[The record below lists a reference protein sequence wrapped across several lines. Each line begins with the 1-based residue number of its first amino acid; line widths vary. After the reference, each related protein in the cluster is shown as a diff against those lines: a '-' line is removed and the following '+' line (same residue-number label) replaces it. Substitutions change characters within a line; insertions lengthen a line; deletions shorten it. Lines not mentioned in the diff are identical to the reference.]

1 MEIVFGPV
9 PSRRLGRSLG
19 VNNIPYKICSY
30 NCVYCQLGKTLMLS
44 AERKSFYSP
53 QFIYDQVREKLN
65 ELKGE
70 RIDYITFVPDGEP
83 TLDINIGKEA
93 KMLRD
98 FGKKIA
104 ILTNASLMNDENV
117 REDLLNFDLVS
128 FKVDAVSYETWKR
141 INRPHEK
148 IRLNEIM
155 DGMLEFSERFNG
167 KLITETMLIEG
178 IDYENEFLKVSDF
191 LEELDPDVAYI
202 GIPIRPPAEEYVL
215 PAREETINKAY
226 QIFSNKLK
234 KVELLIGYE
243 GDEFSSTG
251 NFEEDLLSIVSVHPM
266 REDALMKFLVKENKS
281 MKDVEKLIDEGK
293 IVVLDYEGHKFY
305 FRKPRK

>member
-1 MEIVFGPV
+1 MTIVFGPV

-30 NCVYCQLGKTLMLS
+30 NCLYCQLGKTIMLS
-44 AERKSFYSP
+44 GERKSFYSP
-53 QFIYDQVREKLN
+53 QFIYDQVKEKLN
-65 ELKGE
+65 ELKNE

-148 IRLNEIM
+148 IKLQEIM
-155 DGMLEFSERFNG
+155 DGMLAFSERFNG

-178 IDYENEFLKVSDF
+178 IDYENEFLKISDF

-215 PAREETINKAY
+215 PAREEIINKAY
-226 QIFSNKLK
+226 QIFSKKLK

-266 REDALMKFLVKENKS
+266 REDALMKFLEKENKS

>member
-1 MEIVFGPV
+1 MTIVFGPV

-30 NCVYCQLGKTLMLS
+30 NCVYCQLGKTIMLS

-53 QFIYDQVREKLN
+53 QFIYDQVKEKLN

-93 KMLRD
+93 KMLKD

-117 REDLLNFDLVS
+117 KEDLLNFDLVS

-148 IRLNEIM
+148 ISLNEIM
-155 DGMLEFSERFNG
+155 DGMLDFSERFNG
-167 KLITETMLIEG
+167 KLITETMLIDG
-178 IDYENEFLKVSDF
+178 IDYENELLKISDF

-226 QIFSNKLK
+226 QIFSKKLK

-266 REDALMKFLVKENKS
+266 REDALMKFLEKENRS
-281 MKDVEKLIDEGK
+281 MKDVEELIDEGK

>member
-1 MEIVFGPV
+1 MNIVFGPV

-30 NCVYCQLGKTLMLS
+30 NCVYCQLGKTIMIS
-44 AERKSFYSP
+44 SERKKFYSP
-53 QFIYDQVREKLN
+53 ELIYDQVKEKLN
-65 ELKGE
+65 ELKNE

-83 TLDINIGKEA
+83 TLDINIGNEA
-93 KMLRD
+93 KMLKD
-98 FGKKIA
+98 FGKNIA
-104 ILTNASLMNDENV
+104 VLTNSSLMNDENV

-128 FKVDAVSYETWKR
+128 FKVDAISYEIWKT
-141 INRPHEK
+141 INRPDKK
-148 IRLNEIM
+148 IILDEIM
-155 DGMLEFSERFNG
+155 KGMLDFRESFNG
-167 KLITETMLIEG
+167 KIISETMIIEG
-178 IDYENEFLKVSDF
+178 IDYEKELIKISDF
-191 LEELDPDVAYI
+191 LEVLDPDVAYI
-202 GIPIRPPAEEYVL
+202 GIPIRPPAEEFVL
-215 PAREETINKAY
+215 PAKEETINKAY
-226 QIFSNKLK
+226 QIFSKKLK

-266 REDALMKFLVKENKS
+266 REDALMKFLMKENKS